1 MRMDWDSGF
10 SMNSPEFVLLEEEME
25 EFRSEKTVKS
35 GKVSSR
41 MELLQASGHAWRVN
55 EQSELKERGT
65 KKVRYSLLST
75 INQGRKSG

>member
-35 GKVSSR
+35 GKVSGWSR
-41 MELLQASGHAWRVN
+41 VELLQASGHVWRVN
-55 EQSELKERGT
+55 E
-65 KKVRYSLLST
+65 
-75 INQGRKSG
+75 